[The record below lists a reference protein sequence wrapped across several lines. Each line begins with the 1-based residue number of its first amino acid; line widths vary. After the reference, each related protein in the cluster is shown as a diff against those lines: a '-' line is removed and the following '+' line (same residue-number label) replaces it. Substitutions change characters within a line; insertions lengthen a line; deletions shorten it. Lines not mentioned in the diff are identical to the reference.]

1 MFLNT
6 KEIAYSPSKIIGN
19 IIPISGTITP
29 VIQNL
34 VSTKIVP
41 QIKSVTI
48 KNIKLKMARLWNL
61 LVTGKW

>member
-48 KNIKLKMARLWNL
+48 KNIKLKMARL
-61 LVTGKW
+61 

>member
-6 KEIAYSPSKIIGN
+6 KEIAYNPSKIIGK
-19 IIPISGTITP
+19 IMPISGAITP

-48 KNIKLKMARLWNL
+48 KNIKLKMARL
-61 LVTGKW
+61 